1 MKTIA
6 LTVLLLVHP
15 VHVSLT
21 GIDYD
26 AMNRVWSVFVKVW
39 SDDLE
44 ADMSLGLRNG
54 DEIAGAAGER
64 YLRYLSDRVMIME
77 DGEPVKMEL
86 LSAGV
91 DGLEHRF
98 TMQAKGKKVV
108 RTVTVMNRIMTR
120 LYDDQANMLLFSYDG
135 VEEGYRFTV
144 TDTMKSY
151 QVKQKGER

>member
-26 AMNRVWSVFVKVW
+26 AVNRIWSVFVKVW

-44 ADMSLGLRNG
+44 ADMNLGMGNG
-54 DEIAGAAGER
+54 RQITGTAEER
-64 YLRYLSDRVMIME
+64 YLMYLSDRVMISE

-86 LSAGV
+86 VSGTV

-98 TMQAKGKKVV
+98 NLQAKGKKGV
-108 RTVTVMNRIMTR
+108 RSVTVINRLMTR
-120 LYDDQANMLLFSYDG
+120 LYEDQANMLLFSYDG

-151 QVKQKGER
+151 LVKRKGER